1 MLIFQAICLILI
13 AYQIVRIIVGI
24 NTIIDLKRKALIHT
38 LQGIDVHST
47 IISIKDKLQISVFQ
61 IVVYSFIIIVLKYL
75 SLS

>member
-13 AYQIVRIIVGI
+13 VCQILRIIVGI
-24 NTIIDLKRKALIHT
+24 NIIIDLKRKALIHT
-38 LQGIDVHST
+38 LQDVDVYST
-47 IISIKDKLQISVFQ
+47 IISIKDRIQISVFR